1 MLTYGDSIVKA
12 VLYVVLFMLKYYVC
26 YLDENGNAPGAQFL
40 RKVDVPTMSN
50 YQCQYFL
57 GRNNVHTSNICAG
70 LRAGGKDACQV
81 GSSAPGFALSGR

>member
-1 MLTYGDSIVKA
+1 MVTYGDSIVKA
-12 VLYVVLFMLKYYVC
+12 VLNVVLFMLKDYVC